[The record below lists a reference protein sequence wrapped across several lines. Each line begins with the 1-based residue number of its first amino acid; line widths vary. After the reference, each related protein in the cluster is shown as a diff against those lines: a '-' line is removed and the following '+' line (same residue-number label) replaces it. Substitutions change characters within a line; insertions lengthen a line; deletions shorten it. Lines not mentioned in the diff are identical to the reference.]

1 MVDNLPLDLPFS
13 RLNTREAIAYYVGS
27 QKYLEALL
35 TATHRYGLQGQELGE
50 VTVEQQQFAQTKL
63 TEYAENKNK
72 FITAKK
78 SFYLKKR

>member
-1 MVDNLPLDLPFS
+1 MRFENTPPERWPGCPRGIPPPPLP
-13 RLNTREAIAYYVGS
+13 

-35 TATHRYGLQGQELGE
+35 TATHRYGLQGQELEE